1 MAPQTPGAERRS
13 ARNRSLA
20 DTGAPS
26 CDGGVTR
33 RGLLLGL
40 GAGMALG
47 PARVAFGQ
55 ASGDA
60 RFCVVLLRGALDGL
74 SAVPA
79 YGDPNFAA
87 LRGALAQGEPGREG
101 GALDLGGRFG
111 LHPRLAKLHEMYR
124 GGEALV
130 LHAVAGPWRT
140 RSHFDAQDF
149 LEIGSSGSGQ
159 RMDSGWLNRA
169 LAAMPQARG
178 AGARTGLAV
187 GTDIPL
193 LMRGSTPVANYAPQ
207 LPRTPEADLYAR
219 IAALSANDPLIGPAI
234 AQGLRERGYAT
245 ATLGEGAT
253 RMQGGGGPRGGA
265 FAQLATA
272 AGRLLAAPD
281 GPRVAAF
288 EIGGWDTHAGQV
300 ARLVGPLGQLDDG
313 LGALKEALGTA
324 WRHTAVLVVT
334 EFGRTVRVNGT
345 GGTDHGTGGVA
356 FVIGGAVAGG
366 VIRGTWPGLSD
377 GALFQGRDLAPT
389 MDLRAVAKGLLR
401 DHLRLPPQAV
411 AQAFPGSDP
420 VTGFAGMVRSG

>member
-1 MAPQTPGAERRS
+1 MPGGGTA
-13 ARNRSLA
+13 
-20 DTGAPS
+20 T
-26 CDGGVTR
+26 CDGGLTR

-40 GAGMALG
+40 GAGLALG

-55 ASGDA
+55 GTGEA

-79 YGDPNFAA
+79 YGDPHFAA
-87 LRGALAQGEPGREG
+87 LRGPLAQPEPGREG
-101 GALDLGGRFG
+101 GVLDLGGRFG
-111 LHPRLAKLHEMYR
+111 LHPRLAQFHAMYR
-124 GGEALV
+124 AGEALV

-140 RSHFDAQDF
+140 RSHFDAQDY
-149 LEIGSSGSGQ
+149 LEIGTSGQQ

-169 LAAMPQARG
+169 LAALPAARG

-207 LPRTPEADLYAR
+207 LPRTPEPDLYAR
-219 IAALSANDPLIGPAI
+219 IAALSASDPILGPVI
-234 AQGLRERGYAT
+234 AEGLRERGYTAAT
-245 ATLGEGAT
+245 IGEAA
-253 RMQGGGGPRGGA
+253 RMQPGGGRNA
-265 FAQLATA
+265 AVVQLAAA

-281 GPRVAAF
+281 GPRVAAL

-300 ARLVGPLGQLDDG
+300 QRLPGPLGQLDDG
-313 LGALKEALGTA
+313 LGALKQALGPA
-324 WRHTAVLVVT
+324 WRQTVVLVVT

-345 GGTDHGTGGVA
+345 GGTDHGTGGIA
-356 FVIGGAVAGG
+356 FVAGGAVAGG
-366 VIRGTWPGLSD
+366 VIRGTWPGL
-377 GALFQGRDLAPT
+377 AEAQLFQGRDLAPT

-411 AQAFPGSDP
+411 AQAFPGSEG
-420 VTGFAGMVRSG
+420 VQGFAGMVRPG